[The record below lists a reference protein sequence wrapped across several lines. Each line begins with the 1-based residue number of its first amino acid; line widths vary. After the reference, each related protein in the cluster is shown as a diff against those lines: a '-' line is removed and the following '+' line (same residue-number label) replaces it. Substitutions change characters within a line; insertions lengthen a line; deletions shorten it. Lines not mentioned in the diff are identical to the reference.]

1 MVVVVVVV
9 VVVAASIVQA
19 GSVVTS
25 TPQGSSVVSHG
36 VSVLGGV
43 VVEGCGG

>member
-9 VVVAASIVQA
+9 VAVAVFVQA

-25 TPQGSSVVSHG
+25 TLQGSSVVSHG